1 MAIQQEKSTVVTA
14 FVFDFETG
22 GLDCTKS
29 GAVQIS
35 IHAVRLD
42 TFEVM
47 EKLNRYIKPYR
58 KHSSIGKPK
67 KKVLKSKYDMEEPE
81 EDFMEYS
88 DAARKVHG
96 VTVAMQEELGGTLE
110 EVCDEIIDFVSR
122 NTFNV
127 SKANMPFFIGQN
139 PWFDEGFLEQIFLY
153 TGKWEQFLKLV
164 RTKKDFWGNAHIV
177 MLDTILLSQLAFNG
191 DPTVENWKL
200 EASALRLGIDL
211 DDAHDADADVT
222 ATGEI
227 VRVLTA
233 RMRNASADG
242 SGGMMA
248 MEKKTKLRDH
258 FKI

>member
-1 MAIQQEKSTVVTA
+1 MMKRLTIEQTA
-14 FVFDFETG
+14 EFLRTCRDVHILIHRSPDGDCIGAGYSLQAALRQLGIRSRVLCADPIPARFDY
-22 GLDCTKS
+22 L
-29 GAVQIS
+29 
-35 IHAVRLD
+35 L
-42 TFEVM
+42 
-47 EKLNRYIKPYR
+47 P
-58 KHSSIGKPK
+58 
-67 KKVLKSKYDMEEPE
+67 EEPE

-88 DAARKVHG
+88 DNARKVHG
-96 VTVAMQEELGGTLE
+96 VTIAMQEELGGTLE